1 MPVGSNPWNYNE
13 LPQHLKDYLQ
23 QYPYTLSQN
32 GQNFTNADAFNRTDR
47 SGQDYLINLWDRNN
61 LRFKTAEAK
70 ENERRQNEAALKAA
84 GFSTQPKGAE
94 FDYNAL
100 PASARYTYQ
109 SLPDWAKRYIA
120 PNQQASFNV
129 FSPDGKKVTDD
140 VFDNSRR
147 SVQEAWMRKAQ
158 DLYARDLAS
167 GKIKPPAQ
175 PKQQASQ
182 QSPQQ
187 SQPRVVSSKPP
198 MTRMQSAISR
208 AASSG
213 RMGNNNL
220 NLKMGQPIFNGQT
233 GLMKNSGG
241 SQLLNQMGFP
251 SNQAGVPTQGA
262 RRPVPMPQGRKP
274 NINAG
279 LV

>member
-13 LPQHLKDYLQ
+13 LPQHLKDYMAKN
-23 QYPYTLSQN
+23 PFSYTKD
-32 GQNFTNADAFNRTDR
+32 GKTYYGADAFNMTDR
-47 SGQDYLINLWDRNN
+47 RGQDHLITSWDARHLQNSIIANNNAARENAMKKNWEPYGGQYDSSASPEYYSNGIRKDAWKTMGYQAPNGMKDPVQISNGITTLWYDRSYG
-61 LRFKTAEAK
+61 K
-70 ENERRQNEAALKAA
+70 
-84 GFSTQPKGAE
+84 
-94 FDYNAL
+94 
-100 PASARYTYQ
+100 PASEYRQ
-109 SLPDWAKRYIA
+109 S
-120 PNQQASFNV
+120 Q
-129 FSPDGKKVTDD
+129 
-140 VFDNSRR
+140 
-147 SVQEAWMRKAQ
+147 
-158 DLYARDLAS
+158 
-167 GKIKPPAQ
+167 
-175 PKQQASQ
+175 SQ

-187 SQPRVVSSKPP
+187 SQPRLVSANLP

-262 RRPVPMPQGRKP
+262 RRPVPMPQRRKP